1 MVSWYM
7 ILILIS
13 FHWSIWFLE
22 LTKDSREAE
31 HAGLGGFGHGGHE
44 AHGGHRELGE
54 LRELGGPAE
63 DDSDVCNHV
72 IQHLHEEIEK
82 REINLRSNQSIISSI
97 QVVINNIQYT
107 GSNQKYPVYQSNI
120 FINQLI
126 HQTCVLM
133 N

>member
-13 FHWSIWFLE
+13 FLWNIWFLE
-22 LTKDSREAE
+22 LKKDSREAE
-31 HAGLGGFGHGGHE
+31 HGGLGGFGHGGHE

-54 LRELGGPAE
+54 LGVLGGPVE

-82 REINLRSNQSIISSI
+82 REINLRSNQSIISSL
-97 QVVINNIQYT
+97 QVIIN
-107 GSNQKYPVYQSNI
+107 
-120 FINQLI
+120 
-126 HQTCVLM
+126 
-133 N
+133 